1 MLAERIEDFLH
12 YLRFEKRYSNH
23 TSEAYKRDLDQF
35 KDFIYELFEIEDLN
49 ALQLFHFR
57 TWLASLKDKKQ
68 AERTINRKISTLKS
82 FYKFLMRQGFVQ
94 QNPISLLHTQK
105 LPERLPVFLKKSET
119 KNLLEEIQFDPNF
132 KGYTDRLICEILYQ
146 TGIRRQELIGL
157 KESDVEWSLK
167 QIRVLGKGRKERL
180 IPVHPLLLNSINDY
194 LDLKKTMNIGHQE
207 FLLTLE
213 NGKKL
218 YPEYVYRIVKK
229 YLFLVTS
236 QKKKSPHVMRH
247 SFATHLLNNGANIQA
262 IKDLLGHSSLA
273 ATQVYTSNNIEK
285 LKEIHQ
291 KNHPRG

>member
-1 MLAERIEDFLH
+1 MLATRIEDFLH
-12 YLRFEKRYSNH
+12 YLHFEKRYSSH
-23 TSEAYKRDLDQF
+23 TSEAYKKDLDQF

-68 AERTINRKISTLKS
+68 AARTINRKISTLKS
-82 FYKFLMRQGFVQ
+82 FYKFLMRQGFAQ
-94 QNPISLLHTQK
+94 QNPISLLHAQK

-167 QIRVLGKGRKERL
+167 QIRVLGKGQKERL
-180 IPVHPLLLNSINDY
+180 IPIHPLLLNSINDY
-194 LDLKKTMNIGHQE
+194 LDLKKTMNIGHQD

>member
-1 MLAERIEDFLH
+1 MLAARIDDFLH
-12 YLRFEKRYSNH
+12 YLHFEKRYASH
-23 TSEAYKRDLDQF
+23 TLEAYKKDLNQF
-35 KDFIYELFEIEDLN
+35 KDFIYESFEIEEIN
-49 ALQLFHFR
+49 SLQLFHFR
-57 TWLASLKDKKQ
+57 TWLASLKDKQ
-68 AERTINRKISTLKS
+68 RAARTINRKISTLQS
-82 FYKFLMRQGFVQ
+82 FYKYLMRQGIAQ
-94 QNPISLLHTQK
+94 QNPISLLHAQK

-119 KNLLEEIQFDPNF
+119 KNLLEEIQFEPNF
-132 KGYTDRLICEILYQ
+132 KGFTDRLICEILYQ

-157 KESDVEWSLK
+157 KETDIEWSLK
-167 QIRVLGKGRKERL
+167 QIRVLGKGQKERL
-180 IPVHPLLLNSINDY
+180 IPIHPMLLKSINHY
-194 LDLKKTMNIGHQE
+194 LELKKSTIEMKND

-213 NGKKL
+213 SGEKL
-218 YPEYVYRIVKK
+218 YPGYVYRIVRK

-273 ATQVYTSNNIEK
+273 ATQIYTSNNIEK